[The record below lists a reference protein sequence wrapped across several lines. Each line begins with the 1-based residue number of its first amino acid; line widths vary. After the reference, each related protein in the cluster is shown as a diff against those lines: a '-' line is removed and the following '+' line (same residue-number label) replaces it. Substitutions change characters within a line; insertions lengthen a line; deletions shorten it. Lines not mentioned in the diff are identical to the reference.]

1 MTPFASEFLGT
12 AVYVFLGVA
21 VTANLRLAR
30 APGVGGSYGTA
41 VLGWGAA
48 LAAGLLVAGRSD
60 SQLNPAVTVA
70 MWSIGRLKSDMV
82 AGNITAQCAGAFV
95 GAAVAWLQ
103 FLPYWS
109 RTDDAQTKLAVFVNA
124 PRIRAPLSNL
134 LSEVLASTVFVYVI
148 LRLIAGATIDTG
160 SADQVEDGITIA
172 FQLTATPM
180 SVVQP
185 MLSVLLAGMALAV
198 ITLGAAGASA
208 CIMNPARDLGSRVA
222 HAFLPIPGKGGSD
235 WLSAWIGIV
244 GPALGALLAAAL
256 WRATV
261 A

>member
-82 AGNITAQCAGAFV
+82 AGNVTAQCAGAFV

-109 RTDDAQTKLAVFVNA
+109 RTDDAQTKLAVFVNV

-148 LRLIAGATIDTG
+148 LRLIAGATIDAG
-160 SADQVEDGITIA
+160 SADQMEDGIA

-185 MLSVLLAGMALAV
+185 MLSVLIAGMALAV
-198 ITLGAAGASA
+198 LALGAAGASD

-235 WLSAWIGIV
+235 WRSAWIGIV
-244 GPALGALLAAAL
+244 GPVLGALLAAAL

>member
-30 APGVGGSYGTA
+30 APGIGGSYATA

-60 SQLNPAVTVA
+60 AQLNPAVTVA
-70 MWSIGRLKSDMV
+70 MWSIGRLQSGMLSS
-82 AGNITAQCAGAFV
+82 NITAQCAGAFV

-109 RTDDAQTKLAVFVNA
+109 STDDSQVKLAVFVNV

-134 LSEVLASTVFVYVI
+134 LSEVLASAVFVYVI
-148 LRLIAGATIDTG
+148 LRLIAGASIDASG
-160 SADQVEDGITIA
+160 ADQLEEGVA
-172 FQLTATPM
+172 FQLTATPI

-185 MLSVLLAGMALAV
+185 ILSILIAGMALAV
-198 ITLGAAGASA
+198 IALGAAGASD
-208 CIMNPARDLGSRVA
+208 CIMNPARDLGSRIA

-235 WLSAWIGIV
+235 WRSAWIGIV
-244 GPALGALLAAAL
+244 GPVLGALLAAML

-261 A
+261 G